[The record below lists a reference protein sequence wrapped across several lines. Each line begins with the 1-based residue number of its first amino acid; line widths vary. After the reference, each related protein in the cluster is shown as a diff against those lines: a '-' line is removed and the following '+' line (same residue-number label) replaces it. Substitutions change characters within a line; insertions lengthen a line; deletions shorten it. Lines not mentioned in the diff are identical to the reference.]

1 MLDNNDI
8 MLSLLRTSLCHCTK
22 DIAGPD
28 TAANWLV
35 EGQDTPTLR
44 IYAGESRDIT
54 DSRKLAYLLQIAD
67 EFNLPSDVDQ
77 DRRWSLIRISLATGL
92 RNDAYMSELAPLIRD
107 FAVEH
112 THDAWISTLETFILL
127 NGLSDELPASD
138 LLHCYPMKPVLSCL
152 VQQANRGL
160 WAPHSERDTLPD
172 PLFICRLRL

>member
-138 LLHCYPMKPVLSCL
+138 LLQLLSNEARSI
-152 VQQANRGL
+152 VSSTTSQS
-160 WAPHSERDTLPD
+160 WAMGSA
-172 PLFICRLRL
+172 